1 MAGTQKAQTAS
12 DALVVFGMT
21 GDLVCKK
28 RVPAL
33 YAMVKRDALDVPV
46 VGVASSKLTLA
57 QRHKRII
64 DSIKW
69 PGKIDDKPTFINAV
83 PTDVHKEH

>member
-1 MAGTQKAQTAS
+1 MAETQKAQTAS

-33 YAMVKRDALDVPV
+33 DVSV

>member
-1 MAGTQKAQTAS
+1 MAGTQKTQTAS
-12 DALVVFGMT
+12 DTLVVFGMT

-33 YAMVKRDALDVPV
+33 DVSV

-57 QRHKRII
+57 QLHKRII

>member
-33 YAMVKRDALDVPV
+33 DVSV

-57 QRHKRII
+57 QLHKRII